1 MCCYAGESWFT
12 NARAAETVN
21 KYSRKAAIVQTGIK
35 TQVVS
40 LTVTLLPRHA
50 HLISGLSTANVVL
63 MQIMGVVS
71 LCIIATCVTL
81 LVINRLSQTY
91 GTE

>member
-1 MCCYAGESWFT
+1 MLIISLSV
-12 NARAAETVN
+12 ETVN

-40 LTVTLLPRHA
+40 LTLFPRHR
-50 HLISGLSTANVVL
+50 HFSGGVTHTTNVT
-63 MQIMGVVS
+63 QIMAVVS

-81 LVINRLSQTY
+81 LVINRLSQSVS
-91 GTE
+91 TE